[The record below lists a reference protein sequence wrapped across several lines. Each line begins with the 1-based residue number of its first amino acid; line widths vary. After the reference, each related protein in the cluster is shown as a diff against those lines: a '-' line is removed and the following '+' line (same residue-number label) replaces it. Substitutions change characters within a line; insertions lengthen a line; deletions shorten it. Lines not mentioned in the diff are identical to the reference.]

1 MTHNII
7 TQEEDNYIRL
17 DLLITGVS
25 QRAARLFFD
34 KEFDPVFLSKSIN
47 KERNKLTD
55 LKAKR
60 IINQKQWNL
69 LYPRKGDPDSKTF
82 DINLITTLL
91 RNLTDLPPPKR
102 GYDQLPFDEEDSPVS
117 DLARLKHY
125 RNDLAH
131 ITDKKIE
138 NDKFTKA
145 WTDISWAI
153 KRLGTADMAKECE
166 NLRVKDLNQSAVP
179 YQGCSNIE
187 EWHLTENPINTETNL
202 KKLEDSMRTKKCVIL
217 KGLIGTGKSELA
229 LRYCYNAK
237 KLDPTGI
244 VHKLKCTDESMF
256 ERSLR
261 ELCKYFHDVEVRK
274 EEQSQTDIVIDLIAK
289 ELRKRANYHHIL
301 LLDDI
306 NKIAKH
312 TVSKFIKTCKRA
324 ENVKII
330 ATTSLSLDIDKECE
344 VLEIKGFSEDEAV
357 EFLSYGE
364 ECQENVRKH
373 YKELAKKFSYNPK
386 GLQIARTYMEQT
398 KLPVKDLVKQ
408 LNCPSDLLQF
418 EESMAV
424 KEQITDETLFHSLV
438 SLIDNMHEKYKREG
452 KEHIFEM
459 LLSLQFLE
467 VETIPVVL
475 FEKFDSDVSLLSIN
489 DLLYEIRNSSF
500 GTIYIEKRNSS
511 EEVAEERQINT
522 HDVVRLALQIYMT
535 DKQGIIHTS
544 NEKILRKLLRAL
556 FMLMDKDNHNPSDLH
571 RHTLLLPHACAVI
584 KHLKKMKISEKD
596 KENLS
601 PTQDLLYNQLEND
614 VHIVYVKD
622 IIGYT
627 FSFSEMYYEASSYFD
642 EAKSDLLELL
652 RVNDKKFHNDLLRL
666 TKLTS
671 DPYELKTLVEEKSR
685 ELFHATEE
693 FIREHTLA
701 LQTISKDYVLDKYRN
716 RDDVEILKG
725 VLGNHIELEKTTHLV
740 EREFNEL
747 CMKGY
752 AVPEERLG
760 NEFMLSLLV
769 SVCHTFGR
777 RLFYQPDDIDWSLGK
792 IFFSY
797 LAIARN
803 LSYMTNLKDNH
814 LPNKESTKQ
823 CEKNENMQFNRL
835 SSCLTERS
843 EMQSVLNF
851 FGRKE
856 NPVKAV
862 ILKDIISTCKKRFN
876 EKTDYVEFGVLKVLG
891 AKNDHAK
898 YLSAKMII
906 NCYKV
911 LFQIEQTEEIR
922 LEATQWGQN
931 ITKMIANN
939 QSNFPSLEYSIGDLY
954 FAIGDILEAEKCF
967 RALLPKIDDNN
978 KDDIN
983 NVKFFPRRAC
993 ISYIKCRLERSERE
1007 DGSFKAETVR
1017 QLECF
1022 KTLLQT
1028 YKAEFNELEEL
1039 ELTLRKVE
1047 VRPDG

>member
-25 QRAARLFFD
+25 QRAARIFFD
-34 KEFDPVFLSKSIN
+34 KEFVPVFLSKSIN

-91 RNLTDLPPPKR
+91 RNLTDLPSPKR
-102 GYDQLPFDEEDSPVS
+102 GYDKLPFDEEDSPVS

-131 ITDKKIE
+131 IDDKKIE

-153 KRLGTADMAKECE
+153 KRLGTEDMAKECE

-261 ELCKYFHDVEVRK
+261 ELCKYFQDLEVRK
-274 EEQSQTDIVIDLIAK
+274 EEQSQTDTVTDLIAK
-289 ELRKRANYHHIL
+289 ELRKRADYHHIL
-301 LLDDI
+301 LLDDL

-312 TVSKFIKTCKRA
+312 T
-324 ENVKII
+324 
-330 ATTSLSLDIDKECE
+330 IDKECE
-344 VLEIKGFSEDEAV
+344 VLEIKRFSEDEAV
-357 EFLSYGE
+357 EFLSYGD
-364 ECQENVRKH
+364 ECQDNVRKH

-408 LNCPSDLLQF
+408 LSCPSDLLEF

-424 KEQITDETLFHSLV
+424 KEQITDKTLFHSLV

-544 NEKILRKLLRAL
+544 NEKILRKLFRAL

-571 RHTLLLPHACAVI
+571 RHNLLLPHACAVI

-596 KENLS
+596 KPNLS

-614 VHIVYVKD
+614 VHVVYVKD

-652 RVNDKKFHNDLLRL
+652 RVNDKKFHNDLLGL
-666 TKLTS
+666 TKLIS
-671 DPYELKTLVEEKSR
+671 DPYELKILVEEKSK

-725 VLGNHIELEKTTHLV
+725 VLGNHNELEKTTHLV
-740 EREFNEL
+740 ERELNEL

-777 RLFYQPDDIDWSLGK
+777 RLFYQPDDIDWSL
-792 IFFSY
+792 
-797 LAIARN
+797 
-803 LSYMTNLKDNH
+803 
-814 LPNKESTKQ
+814 ESTKQ

-856 NPVKAV
+856 NPVKAI

-922 LEATQWGQN
+922 LEAKQWGQN

-967 RALLPKIDDNN
+967 YALLPKIDDNN
-978 KDDIN
+978 KHDKN
-983 NVKFFPRRAC
+983 N
-993 ISYIKCRLERSERE
+993 I
-1007 DGSFKAETVR
+1007 
-1017 QLECF
+1017 
-1022 KTLLQT
+1022 
-1028 YKAEFNELEEL
+1028 
-1039 ELTLRKVE
+1039 
-1047 VRPDG
+1047 